1 MYYYWNQNK
10 SGIEITINS
19 IIANAK
25 IVKDH
30 KKDYNTKKYDK
41 YLKIGSGFDTETSII
56 IINQQIESA
65 YVYHWQF
72 SLTKDII
79 VMGRS
84 LDEFEEFLD
93 FLIDAI
99 PNDYKLL
106 TLVANLGYDYY
117 FSKRRF
123 IKYKISKHFEK
134 SVRNPLV
141 IEVGDKIVLRE
152 VIGLFGRSLEQIAKN
167 YTETKKAKGDLD
179 YSLTRLSKTPLTETE
194 IGYCVDD
201 VKILAELGDYI
212 FENYYCKNKTLPLT
226 ATSELRMMVK
236 SAMGRNRLEIQNT
249 MQSWMPDDEE
259 EYYLFR
265 NWMFKGGLCGTNS
278 LYVNKHLKNV
288 GHADFD
294 SHYPACMNHFLFPM
308 GKPVRVPR
316 TKFMSENKPYIAVIE
331 FVDFKSK
338 TTHSIMSSHKAYDIT
353 NRELDR
359 SGEYKIDNGRIWY
372 AEKVTFIVNDVE
384 FKSICKAY
392 SFDEN
397 KTNIKYCWE
406 FEKYGRLPYYILD
419 VLNKHY
425 REKTELKKKGLDKT
439 LDYQF
444 AKSLVNAIFGML
456 CTALYMDEYII
467 DEVSGEIFPKLD
479 EKGNRIKKSY
489 EKAIKSIFM
498 SPFWGMWVTSY
509 ARSLLSDFIVKF
521 PNCIIQYDTDSIFF
535 RTDLPESKRLLKYIE
550 KYNKDCV
557 EMNKMI
563 FDGDEYFEKLGTFE
577 VDKDLMTDF
586 KGLGSK
592 RYMFRQLNRKSNKY
606 EINTVVAG
614 CRKGTI
620 IDQFKFDTKLDPDEN
635 VDKVFDYFKDGLKID
650 KEHSKKLSS
659 KYISD
664 YDGADIIEV
673 TAFDYLNNPE
683 IIKLE
688 SAVLLKPIE
697 FNMGLS
703 ETHIKFYMTVQ
714 KAYENAPASV
724 CKAFESI
731 VNLFELL
738 PGDEE

>member
-1 MYYYWNQNK
+1 MYYYWAEN
-10 SGIEITINS
+10 SFGIKLMIES
-19 IIANAK
+19 LIANCDT
-25 IVKDH
+25 IKDS
-30 KKDYNTKKYDK
+30 KKDYDSKKYDK

-56 IINQQIESA
+56 QLAKIESA

-72 SLTKDII
+72 SLTKRLI

-84 LDEFEEFLD
+84 LDEFEEFID

-99 PNDYKLL
+99 PKGYKLL

-117 FSKRRF
+117 FSKRRLV
-123 IKYKISKHFEK
+123 KYKIDKHFEK

-141 IEVGDKIVLRE
+141 IEVGGKIVLRE

-167 YTETKKAKGDLD
+167 YTKTQKSKGDLD
-179 YSLTRLSKTPLTETE
+179 YSLTRLSKTPLTDVE
-194 IGYCVDD
+194 IGYCVND

-212 FENYYCKNKTLPLT
+212 FDNYFGKNMTLPLT

-236 SAMGRNRLEIQNT
+236 KAMGQNQLSIRNE
-249 MQSWMPDDEE
+249 MQDWMPDDEE

-265 NWMFKGGLCGTNS
+265 HWMFKGGLCGTNS
-278 LYVNKHLKNV
+278 LHMNKHLKNV

-294 SHYPACMNHFLFPM
+294 SHYPACMNHFLYPM

-316 TKFMSENKPYIAVIE
+316 ERFMSENKPYIAVIT

-353 NRELDR
+353 RKELDDT
-359 SGEYKIDNGRIWY
+359 ENFTIDNGRIWK
-372 AEKVTFIVNDVE
+372 AKKVTFVVNDVE

-392 SFDEN
+392 DFN
-397 KTNIKYCWE
+397 KKETFIKYCWE
-406 FEKYGRLPYYILD
+406 FPKYGRLPYYILD
-419 VLNKHY
+419 ILNEHY
-425 REKTELKKKGLDKT
+425 RKKTELKKKGLDKT

-456 CTALYMDEYII
+456 CTALYTDEYVI
-467 DEVSGEIFPKLD
+467 DEITGEIFPKID
-479 EKGNRIKKSY
+479 DAGNRVKKDY
-489 EKAIKSIFM
+489 DKALKSIFM

-509 ARSLLSDFIVKF
+509 ARSLLTDFIVKF

-535 RTDLPESKRLLKYIE
+535 RTDMKESKRLLQYIK
-550 KYNKDCV
+550 KYNEDCIAL
-557 EMNKMI
+557 NNLI
-563 FDGDEYFEKLGTFE
+563 FNNDQFFKKLGTFE
-577 VDKDLMTDF
+577 VDEDLMTDF

-592 RYMFRQLNRKSNKY
+592 RYMFRQLNRKTNSY
-606 EINTVVAG
+606 QIETVVAG

-620 IDQFKFDTKLDPDEN
+620 IDQFVFDTKLDPEMNIDE
-635 VDKVFDYFKDGLKID
+635 VFDYFKDGLKVD

-659 KYISD
+659 KYVSD
-664 YDGADIIEV
+664 YDGKEVIEV
-673 TAFDYLNNPE
+673 TAFDYNNKPE

-688 SAVLLKPIE
+688 SAILLRPIE

-703 ETHIKFYMTVQ
+703 ETHTKFYMTIQ
-714 KAYENAPASV
+714 KAYENAPASM
-724 CKAFESI
+724 CKMFESI
-731 VNLFELL
+731 VNTFELL
-738 PGDEE
+738 PDTDE